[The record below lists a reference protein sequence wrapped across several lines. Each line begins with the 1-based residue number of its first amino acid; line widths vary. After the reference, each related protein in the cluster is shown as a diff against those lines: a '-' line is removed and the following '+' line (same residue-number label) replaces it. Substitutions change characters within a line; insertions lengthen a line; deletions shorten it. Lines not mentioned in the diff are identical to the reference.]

1 MNRSLDPFMIASML
15 KLLLEQEVQAVEKIR
30 EANQKKDR
38 SKVLKR

>member
-1 MNRSLDPFMIASML
+1 MIASML